1 MDLTDC
7 RAGQGRAGQ
16 GRAGQ
21 GGPGRGRPGMG
32 RRQVDL
38 DCHAA
43 NVPVSPYGSLD
54 MVPEPKSSA
63 PKAER

>member
-1 MDLTDC
+1 MRPTSTCHGPDRLE
-7 RAGQGRAGQ
+7 GVE
-16 GRAGQ
+16 GQ
-21 GGPGRGRPGMG
+21 GGVDWGGPGMG
-32 RRQVDL
+32 RLQVDL

-43 NVPVSPYGSLD
+43 NVPVAPYGSLD